1 MYSGIEHIISVSFS
15 LCHIMFIPCK
25 FGKHGKD
32 YDKVGGGGEK
42 GYLWKRKLHK
52 NTMNGWIFVKT

>member
-32 YDKVGGGGEK
+32 YDKVGGGGGER
-42 GYLWKRKLHK
+42 LPVEEEAAQEHHER
-52 NTMNGWIFVKT
+52 MDFC